1 MRTGKTAS
9 EILERTIETIDVHG
23 EAAVRVQDLADTVGV
38 AVTSLYHFYGNREG
52 LIEAAQA
59 ERYVRGLRAAQQS
72 FADDVQWCRSADE
85 FRTVMS
91 RTLQRLSSPAS
102 AADRMA
108 LVNALGSAH
117 GRPQL
122 AAAIADTQA
131 RSIGEFAAVFAGP
144 QAAGWIRAD
153 LDLAAFSAW
162 YVGNVVQHTVV
173 DLGVAGGD
181 GDAWNRISHD
191 ATLAVLFGDV
201 PANAAIAASA

>member
-1 MRTGKTAS
+1 MRTGNTAH
-9 EILERTIETIDVHG
+9 EILERTIETIAAHG
-23 EAAVRVQDLADTVGV
+23 ESAVRVQDLADTVGV

-72 FADDVQWCRSADE
+72 FADDVRRCGTADD
-85 FRTVMS
+85 FRTVMTNTM
-91 RTLQRLSSPAS
+91 RRLSSADS
-102 AADRMA
+102 APDRMT

-122 AAAIADTQA
+122 AAAIAEMHS
-131 RSIGEFAAVFAGP
+131 RSVVEFAAIFAGP
-144 QAAGWIRAD
+144 QESGWIRPS

-162 YVGNVVQHTVV
+162 YVGNIVQRAVI
-173 DLGVAGGD
+173 DLGDTGVDDA
-181 GDAWNRISHD
+181 AWNQISHD

-201 PANAAIAASA
+201 PTVVIAASA

>member
-1 MRTGKTAS
+1 MRTGNTAQ
-9 EILERTIETIDVHG
+9 EILERTIETIDAHG

-59 ERYVRGLRAAQQS
+59 ERYARALRVAQQS
-72 FADDVQWCRSADE
+72 FAEDVRWCRTADE
-85 FRTVMS
+85 FRMIMS
-91 RTLQRLSSPAS
+91 RTLRRLSSDES
-102 AADRMA
+102 ATNRMT

-131 RSIGEFAAVFAGP
+131 RGIVEFAEVFAGP
-144 QAAGWIRAD
+144 QSAGWIRAD

-162 YVGNVVQHTVV
+162 YVGNIVQRTVV
-173 DLGVAGGD
+173 DLGVAGVD

-191 ATLAVLFGDV
+191 ATLAVLFGEAPV
-201 PANAAIAASA
+201 AAIAASA